1 MSAMMYVPPYE
12 ALLRSLQTNK
22 EAFELAN
29 EITIPAKLLKLLL
42 QLALAQS
49 EFDEKEYLGRRRYQH
64 ASRCAAATSK
74 AAGCISW
81 DMDTSRAAGA
91 VPSKLMRNSTW
102 PTIPTSRRLSKK
114 GKSNRRRIIFSRIGA
129 GEGRSPTAE
138 QASDAAEWKMA
149 LRGP

>member
-49 EFDEKEYLGRRRYQH
+49 EFDEKEYLRVNPDVRQALRRGDVESGRMHFMGYGYFEGRRGGTFKIDEEQYL
-64 ASRCAAATSK
+64 ADNPDVAAAVK
-74 AAGCISW
+74 E
-81 DMDTSRAAGA
+81 
-91 VPSKLMRNSTW
+91 
-102 PTIPTSRRLSKK
+102 
-114 GKSNRRRIIFSRIGA
+114 GKIKSAEDHFFRIGA